1 MYVVTADQVDSRR
14 HADRVP
20 TVLHALS
27 ALPRPP
33 AREFER
39 TAGDEIQGVADKP
52 ESVLEIVST
61 LLRDGP
67 WRIGVGIG
75 PVDLPLPRSPR
86 EGSGPAFVAARE
98 ALGAA
103 RPSTGSLAVRWR
115 RTSAKGTAGT
125 HAGDVRARHT
135 RFAEDALIVYALVL
149 RQRSAQGWAV
159 VDLVEQGRSQ
169 RDVAEALGITPSAV
183 SQRLRRAGWAEQ
195 GRAAELA
202 IHHLALSDGRPET
215 APGALP

>member
-1 MYVVTADQVDSRR
+1 MYVVTADQVASRR

-20 TVLHALS
+20 AVLNALS

-52 ESVLEIVST
+52 ESLLEIVTT

-98 ALGAA
+98 AVHAARPTSARLAARWRDTTTRPAAGAPLGAA
-103 RPSTGSLAVRWR
+103 
-115 RTSAKGTAGT
+115 
-125 HAGDVRARHT
+125 ARHT
-135 RFAEDALIVYALVL
+135 RYAESALMLYAHLL
-149 RQRSAQGWAV
+149 RGRTEQGWAV
-159 VDLVEQGRSQ
+159 VDLVEQGLSQ
-169 RDVAEALGITPSAV
+169 REVAAALGISASAV
-183 SQRLRRAGWAEQ
+183 SQRLRRAGWIEQ
-195 GRAAELA
+195 GRAGELA
-202 IHHLALSDGRPET
+202 VHHLARADGRASLER
-215 APGALP
+215 APR

>member
-1 MYVVTADQVDSRR
+1 MYVVTADQVGSRR

-20 TVLHALS
+20 AVLHALS

-52 ESVLEIVST
+52 ESVLEIVTT

-98 ALGAA
+98 AVRAA
-103 RPSTGSLAVRWR
+103 RPATGQLATRWR
-115 RTSAKGTAGT
+115 LTDDKGAQGSTPRGA
-125 HAGDVRARHT
+125 HARHT
-135 RFAEDALIVYALVL
+135 RLAEDALVLYARLL
-149 RQRSAQGWAV
+149 RTRSAEGWAV
-159 VDLVEQGRSQ
+159 VDLLEQGHSQ
-169 RDVAEALGITPSAV
+169 RAVAHRLAITPSAV
-183 SQRLRRAGWAEQ
+183 SQRLRRAGWVEQ

-202 IHHLALSDGRPET
+202 VHHLARADGRP
-215 APGALP
+215 AAGALG